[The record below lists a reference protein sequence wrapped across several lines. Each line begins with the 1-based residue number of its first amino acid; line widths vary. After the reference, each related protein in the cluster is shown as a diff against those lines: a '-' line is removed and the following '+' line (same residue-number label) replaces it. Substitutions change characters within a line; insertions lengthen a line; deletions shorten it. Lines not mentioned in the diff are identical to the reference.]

1 MTITLTKRRI
11 LLGLAALGFAAAV
24 TLLMARVALT
34 GMAVNA
40 LLRMGGASEI
50 RFNVAGA
57 SPWRVVLEDI
67 GFQIRTQVF
76 EARRIT
82 VARRHW
88 WMPSLGMVSVERA
101 RVPVT
106 IDGSD
111 TNPLAWAH
119 YSNGGKPSAQPWQ
132 VPLEELSVDGQLV
145 VKAAALPPQEL
156 AVKIAARLTPEKTWE
171 AHVQADGPG
180 LTLQGEATY
189 NLGKDDLVFKVPAVA
204 LDVKTWEQFVR
215 RLVVIPGGAW
225 EAEGRL
231 TGAAEGRLAGKQLTT
246 TGSVQLKDGRAR
258 NHDLGVNAEG
268 IELALEFTD
277 LAKVVTRPGT
287 LRVRELKAGKLA
299 LRAMDSQFALDGPDK
314 IAIERATFQALGG
327 TVSTEPFNYFP
338 NLREVDAVVLVDG
351 LSVEE
356 IMALTQDLPA
366 RATGRVNGRFPL
378 RIDNSGLRLGTGWL
392 QLKPGVSAEI
402 QFNTSGL
409 LTAGMAQGSP
419 SYTVLKKIES
429 GLLKLKVTEMR
440 LDIRPPNAPPGRS
453 AQLHLAG
460 EPVDPDVKAPVV
472 LDLNVNG
479 PLEKLINLG
488 LDSRLSF
495 GSKP

>member
-1 MTITLTKRRI
+1 MTITLTKRRV
-11 LLGLAALGFAAAV
+11 LLALAACGFASVVA
-24 TLLMARVALT
+24 LLMARVALT

-88 WMPSLGMVSVERA
+88 WMPSLGAVSVEQA

-111 TNPLAWAH
+111 VNPMAWAR
-119 YSNGGKPSAQPWQ
+119 YSNGGAASTQPWQ
-132 VPLEELSVDGQLV
+132 APLEDLSVDGQLV
-145 VKAAALPPQEL
+145 VKAAGVPPQEL
-156 AVKIAARLTPEKTWE
+156 AVKIAAHLTPGKTWE
-171 AHVQADGPG
+171 ASVQADGPG
-180 LTLQGEATY
+180 FALQGEATY
-189 NLGKDDLVFKVPAVA
+189 DVGQDDLRFKVPSVS
-204 LDVKTWEQFVR
+204 LDVKTWEGFVR
-215 RLVVIPGGAW
+215 RLVVIPGGGW
-225 EAEGRL
+225 EAEGKF
-231 TGAAEGRLAGKQLTT
+231 TGAAEGRLAGKELTT
-246 TGSVQLKDGRAR
+246 TGTVQLKEGRAK
-258 NHDLGVNAEG
+258 NDTLGVNAEG
-268 IELALEFTD
+268 IELTLEFTD
-277 LAKVVTRPGT
+277 FAKVITKPGS
-287 LRVRELKAGKLA
+287 LRIRELRAGKLQ
-299 LRAMDSQFALDGPDK
+299 LRAMDYLFALDGPGK
-314 IAIERATFQALGG
+314 IAILRATFQALGG

-366 RATGRVNGRFPL
+366 KATGRVNGRFPL
-378 RIDNSGLRLGTGWL
+378 RIDDSGLRLGTGWL
-392 QLKPGVSAEI
+392 QLKPGVAAEI

-409 LTAGMAQGSP
+409 LTGGMAQGSP

-429 GLLKLKVTEMR
+429 GLLKLKVNEMR
-440 LDIRPPNAPPGRS
+440 LDIRPPNAPAGRS

-460 EPVDPDVKAPVV
+460 EPVDPEVKAPVI

-495 GSKP
+495 GTKP